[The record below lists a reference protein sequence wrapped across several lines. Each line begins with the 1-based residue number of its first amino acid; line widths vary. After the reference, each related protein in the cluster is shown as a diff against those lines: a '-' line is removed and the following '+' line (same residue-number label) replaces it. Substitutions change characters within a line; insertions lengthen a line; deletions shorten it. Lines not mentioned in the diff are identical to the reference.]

1 MALNL
6 KKKLPLIMMAALA
19 VSLVGAVVLIILG
32 FRADAAYKKVMEFI
46 LGGLML
52 ALAAVLGI
60 YLLLTRDVEPNFF
73 LFDREKKKNI
83 PVENLTF
90 KIINERMSFF
100 LTMVCEREEE
110 LWQENVLEQE
120 RKMGYRRVYR
130 PLLAYK
136 MLYDLGEKNLATYW
150 DLLLGASEEL
160 VGSLCD
166 AMKQGGEKEEL
177 IRVFRYSME
186 NCRSTPEKIK
196 DFISGNKAYF
206 ARQMKEYIKKNI
218 ELFY

>member
-1 MALNL
+1 MAFNL
-6 KKKLPLIMMAALA
+6 KKKLPLIMMIVAS
-19 VSLVGAVVLIILG
+19 VSLIGAIVLFILG

-46 LGGLML
+46 IAGLML
-52 ALAAVLGI
+52 ALATVLGV

-90 KIINERMSFF
+90 KMINERMSFF
-100 LTMVCEREEE
+100 LTMVCEREED
-110 LWQENVLEQE
+110 LWQENVLDQE
-120 RKMGYRRVYR
+120 RKMGYRRIYR

-136 MLYDLGEKNLATYW
+136 MLYDLGEKNLAAYW
-150 DLLLGASEEL
+150 DLLLGASDEI
-160 VGSLCD
+160 VGALCD
-166 AMKQGGEKEEL
+166 AMKQAGEKEEL
-177 IRVFRYSME
+177 IRVFRYSMD

-196 DFISGNKAYF
+196 DFISGNKGYF